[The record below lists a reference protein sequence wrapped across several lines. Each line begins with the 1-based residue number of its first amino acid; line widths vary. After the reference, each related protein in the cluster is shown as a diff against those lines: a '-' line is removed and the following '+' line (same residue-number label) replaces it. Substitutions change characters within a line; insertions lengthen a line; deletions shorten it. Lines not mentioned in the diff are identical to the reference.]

1 MKIQIYLDAAELDL
15 SNIEITNFKD
25 KVVEQKAILENMTID
40 IPPFNQLKGNK
51 DLLQQAFLNQMVE
64 SLNL

>member
-15 SNIEITNFKD
+15 SNIGITNFKD
-25 KVVEQKAILENMTID
+25 KMVEQKEMFANMTID
-40 IPPFNQLKGNK
+40 VPPFGQLKGNK
-51 DLLQQAFLNQMVE
+51 NLLQQAFLNQMVE